1 MGHLKTIYLTLTTI
15 MMITVLI
22 GGFRIA
28 RGPSPV
34 DRMLAAQFLTTTA
47 VAIFLLL
54 AEALNLPELR
64 NVSLVMVSLSTI
76 TTVAFVKIYGPR
88 KGKKE

>member
-1 MGHLKTIYLTLTTI
+1 MYLTLTTV

-22 GGFRIA
+22 GGYSIA
-28 RGPSPV
+28 RGPTPV

-54 AEALNLPELR
+54 AEALESPELR

-76 TTVAFVKIYGPR
+76 TTVAFVKIYSPQ